1 MNYETMTEEQQHAL
15 NLEYR
20 ARLTVPDADDFVKRA
35 TNRSAA
41 VRDRLTCHLDVSYGD
56 TPKQTLD
63 VFPADRPGAPVFF
76 YIHGGYWFQLDKDV
90 YSEVAE
96 PMTAAGATT
105 VLPNYDLCP
114 DVTIPDIVDQ
124 VRRALVW
131 VHANIASYNGD
142 PDRIHIGGH
151 SAGGHLTGMMMV
163 TDWASL
169 FGLPADLIKSSAPIS
184 GLFDIKPHRFTNL
197 QPHIRLTEA
206 AAAANS
212 PQHLPL
218 HFSGLMICAVGGGET
233 ASFKRQSKDFSA
245 KCQDQGLTCQ
255 YVEIGS
261 DHHFAITDRLN
272 DADDPFTKSL
282 ILQMGL

>member
-124 VRRALVW
+124 VRRALVLGPCEYRQLQRRSRPDS
-131 VHANIASYNGD
+131 HRRAFCRRA
-142 PDRIHIGGH
+142 PDRHDDGH
-151 SAGGHLTGMMMV
+151 
-163 TDWASL
+163 
-169 FGLPADLIKSSAPIS
+169 
-184 GLFDIKPHRFTNL
+184 
-197 QPHIRLTEA
+197 RLGQLVR
-206 AAAANS
+206 S
-212 PQHLPL
+212 P
-218 HFSGLMICAVGGGET
+218 G
-233 ASFKRQSKDFSA
+233 
-245 KCQDQGLTCQ
+245 
-255 YVEIGS
+255 GS
-261 DHHFAITDRLN
+261 D
-272 DADDPFTKSL
+272 
-282 ILQMGL
+282 